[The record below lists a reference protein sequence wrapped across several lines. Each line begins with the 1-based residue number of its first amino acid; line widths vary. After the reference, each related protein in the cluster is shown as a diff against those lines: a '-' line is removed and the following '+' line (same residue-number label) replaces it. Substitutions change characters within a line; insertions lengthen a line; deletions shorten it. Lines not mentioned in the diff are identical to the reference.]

1 LFQDCRAKQK
11 NTTTILKKKRNTKK
25 EKNRKKMDEE
35 STPQP
40 LNGTK
45 ALLWVFVA
53 FFTVSFMVY
62 FFYVPTATTFSYTY
76 QYPPGSPGVLQSDR
90 WGKDFWLMGLLNLLW
105 LIPLSILFMMD
116 DFKASW
122 RRITHAIITI
132 VLVLY
137 IIAVIG
143 TWLFDYSSANNNN
156 GSNWNNPANDP
167 RWCLVHYL
175 QPGAQCFNTA
185 PSIPAVAEADLIVS
199 RLFLFRFWYLVA
211 VLVVLLVYV
220 VILLVSILPSFSP
233 KTYEMLPTKS
243 RMTFMK
249 KKLLQ

>member
-1 LFQDCRAKQK
+1 
-11 NTTTILKKKRNTKK
+11 
-25 EKNRKKMDEE
+25 MDNDEPA
-35 STPQP
+35 PQTVS
-40 LNGTK
+40 GIK
-45 ALLWVFVA
+45 VLLWVFIV
-53 FFTVSFMVY
+53 FFSVVFLIYM
-62 FFYVPTATTFSYTY
+62 FYVPLATTFDYTY
-76 QYPPGSPGVLQSDR
+76 QYPPGSPGLLRSDR
-90 WGKDFWLMGLLNLLW
+90 WGRDFWLMGLLNLLW
-105 LIPLSILFMMD
+105 LIPLSVLFMMED
-116 DFKASW
+116 MTASW
-122 RRITHAIITI
+122 RRTTHTILTI

-137 IIAVIG
+137 VIAVIG
-143 TWLFDYSSANNNN
+143 TWSFDYNSANNNT

-211 VLVVLLVYV
+211 VLVVLMVYV
-220 VILLVSILPSFSP
+220 IVLLVSVLPSFAP
-233 KTYEMLPTKS
+233 KTYKVLPTNS